1 MEKILFTW
9 WNLQRYLKSE
19 KGQGMVEY
27 ALILGLVAVACI
39 AGMTNVGS
47 AAVTKINTVITG
59 LGGTTVT
66 VPALAPTPK

>member
-39 AGMTNVGS
+39 AGMTNIGGAV
-47 AAVTKINTVITG
+47 VTKINTVIHG
-59 LGGTTVT
+59 LGGTEVS
-66 VPALAPTPK
+66 VPSAPPAKS